1 MSDVRGS
8 IWRKWDLHVHTPE
21 SIVHQYR
28 CAADE
33 NVWEKYITELESLPE
48 DIKVLGINDYIFID
62 GYKKVLK
69 YKEDGRLQNI
79 DLILPVIELRLN
91 KFGGTKSHLSRINYH
106 IIFSDTLHP
115 DVIQSQFLNALT
127 SKYKLSPEHET
138 ISWGGIIT
146 RESLAD
152 LGKEIKESV
161 PEEQRV
167 HYGDDLIEGFNNLN
181 LDLNEIN
188 EILSRSYFKNKY
200 LTAVGKTEWAD
211 IKWNNHSI
219 ADKKNIINNCDFVF
233 ISSPNIEHFNNARD
247 NLTSEYVNNRLLD
260 CSDAHRF
267 ADSLDKDR
275 LGKCFTWLKCDATF
289 DGLRQIRNEFGS
301 RVFVGNIP
309 PKLEIIRKNPTKYI
323 KTIKIQKTD
332 QSKHTGWFN
341 TSLSLNHDLVA
352 VIGNKGNGKSA
363 IADIIGLLG
372 NTKNHLDFSFLT
384 KNKFRQ
390 YNLAS
395 NFVGE
400 IEWESGLIE
409 SQNLNVNPTG
419 HETEKVKYL
428 PQQFI
433 EKLCN
438 VDDEKF
444 EEELKTVIFSHVEEK
459 NRLKQ
464 ISLNELLKVKTE
476 KYKKSIDILKMELS
490 SINESIIEQEKLCS
504 TKYKNGINEQ
514 IKSKEEELS
523 AQEKIKPAE
532 VEKVEANQDAQ
543 KQIYEASQRLTELN
557 QNLNRIIDE
566 IRTKSKLQNDVEE
579 KLSYIERLEG
589 YIENFKKQYEIFISS
604 CSKETEFISIDIK
617 EIISLNI
624 DTGVLISQKEA
635 LLLEKELLNNILVAE
650 TDENLITKKAKVEEE
665 INNLQNQLD
674 EPQKKY
680 QIYQKDLIDWQEKF
694 DQIKDEL
701 DQLNIKKLSISNEV
715 EKELSILREDRI
727 QKVKDIHENIVSIK
741 SVYEELYK
749 PVQTF
754 ISQHTLNDEK
764 FQLNFEVSIQ
774 MKGFL
779 EKFLSLINQGIK
791 GPFQGKDEGKKVLEE
806 LMESVNFNETQSVID
821 FVNKIVAETS
831 SRDPKEPESINIS
844 SQLTRSTTLMDYYE
858 VLFSL
863 NYLQPIYSLK
873 LGDKDLKTLSPG
885 EKGALLLIFYLLV
898 DKDDIPLIIDQ
909 PEENLDN
916 QTVFNLLVPCIKEAK
931 NRRQIVIITHNPNLA
946 VVCDAEQIIHASM
959 EKSEGNN
966 IEYLSGSIENP
977 DINRKIIDILEGTT
991 PAFKNRESKY
1001 YISI

>member
-28 CAADE
+28 CPEDE
-33 NVWEKYITELESLPE
+33 NVWEKYISDLESLPE

-91 KFGGTKSHLSRINYH
+91 KFGGTKSSLSRINYH
-106 IIFSDTLHP
+106 IIFSDALNP

-127 SKYKLSPEHET
+127 SKYQLSPEHET
-138 ISWGGIIT
+138 ISWHGLIT

-152 LGKEIKESV
+152 LGKKIKESV

-211 IKWNNHSI
+211 IKWNDHSI
-219 ADKKNIINNCDFVF
+219 ADKKTIINNCDFVF
-233 ISSPNIEHFNNARD
+233 ISSPSPEHFKNAKD
-247 NLTSEYVNNRLLD
+247 NLTSEHVNNRLLD

-267 ADSLDKDR
+267 SDSTDKDR
-275 LGKCFTWLKCDATF
+275 LGKCFTWLKCDSTF

-301 RVFVGNIP
+301 RVFIGNIP
-309 PKLEIIRKNPTKYI
+309 PKLENIRKNPTKYI
-323 KTIKIQKTD
+323 KSIKVQKTD

-341 TSLSLNHDLVA
+341 ASIPLNHDLVA

-372 NTKNHLDFSFLT
+372 NTKNYSDFSFLT

-390 YNLAS
+390 GNLAS
-395 NFVGE
+395 NFIGE
-400 IEWESGLIE
+400 IEWESGQSE
-409 SQNLNVNPTG
+409 SKNLNENPAG

-444 EEELKTVIFSHVEEK
+444 EDELKTVIFSHVDEK
-459 NRLKQ
+459 DRLKEN
-464 ISLNELLKVKTE
+464 SLNDLIKVKTE
-476 KYKKSIDILKMELS
+476 KYKKNIDILKMELG
-490 SINESIIEQEKLCS
+490 SIHESIIEQEIFCS

-523 AQEKIKPAE
+523 AHKKITPME
-532 VEKVEANQDAQ
+532 VERIEANPEAQ
-543 KQIYEASQRLTELN
+543 KQIYEATQKLAELN
-557 QNLNRIIDE
+557 QNLNSITEE
-566 IRTKSKLQNDVEE
+566 IKTKSNLQNDVEE
-579 KLSYIERLEG
+579 KLSYVERLEG

-604 CSKETEFISIDIK
+604 CSKEAEFLGVDIK
-617 EIISLNI
+617 NIISLNI
-624 DTGVLISQKEA
+624 NTEVLLTQKQA
-635 LLLEKELLNNILVAE
+635 LLLEQEQLNKILVI
-650 TDENLITKKAKVEEE
+650 DSKENLITKKAKVEEV

-674 EPQKKY
+674 EPQRKY
-680 QIYQKDLIDWQEKF
+680 QIYQKDLLDWQEKSN
-694 DQIKDEL
+694 QLKDEL
-701 DQLNIKKLSISNEV
+701 DQLNKRKLSITNEV
-715 EKELSILREDRI
+715 EKELLKLREERKK
-727 QKVKDIHENIVSIK
+727 KVNEIHQNIVSIK

-749 PVQTF
+749 PVQNF
-754 ISQHTLNDEK
+754 ISKHSLNDEK
-764 FQLNFEVSIQ
+764 FQLKFEVSIQ
-774 MKGFL
+774 IKGFS
-779 EKFLSLINQGIK
+779 ERFLSLINQGIK

-806 LMESVNFNETQSVID
+806 LMESVNFNETQSIID
-821 FVNKIVAETS
+821 FVNKIVAEIC
-831 SRDPKEPESINIS
+831 SRDTNEPESINIS
-844 SQLTRSTTLMDYYE
+844 SQLTKSSSLIDFYE

-863 NYLQPIYSLK
+863 SYLQPIYTLK

-931 NRRQIVIITHNPNLA
+931 NRRQIVIVTHNPNLA
-946 VVCDAEQIIHASM
+946 VVCDAEQIIHANM
-959 EKSEGNN
+959 QKYQDNN

-977 DINRKIIDILEGTT
+977 DINKRIIDILEGTT

>member
-8 IWRKWDLHVHTPE
+8 IWRKWDLHVHTPD

-28 CAADE
+28 CPADE
-33 NVWEKYITELESLPE
+33 DVWDKYISDLESLPE
-48 DIKVLGINDYIFID
+48 EIKVLGINDYIFID

-79 DLILPVIELRLN
+79 ELILPVIELRLN
-91 KFGGTKSHLSRINYH
+91 KFGGTKSNLSRINYH
-106 IIFSDTLHP
+106 IIFTDALNP

-127 SKYKLSPEHET
+127 SKYKLSPEHEA
-138 ISWGGIIT
+138 ISWDGVIT
-146 RESLAD
+146 RDSLAE
-152 LGKEIKESV
+152 LGKKIKESV

-219 ADKKNIINNCDFVF
+219 ADKKTIINNCDFVF
-233 ISSPNIEHFNNARD
+233 ISSPTIEHFHNAKD
-247 NLTSEYVNNRLLD
+247 SLTSENVNNRLLD

-267 ADSLDKDR
+267 SDSKDKDR
-275 LGKCFTWLKCDATF
+275 LGKCFTWLKCDSTF
-289 DGLRQIRNEFGS
+289 DGLRQIRNEFDS
-301 RVFVGNIP
+301 RVFIGNIP
-309 PKLEIIRKNPTKYI
+309 PKLENIRKNPTKYI
-323 KTIKIQKTD
+323 RAIKVQKTD
-332 QSKHTGWFN
+332 QSTHTGWFN
-341 TSLSLNHDLVA
+341 SSIPLNHDLVA

-372 NTKNHLDFSFLT
+372 NTKNYSDFSFLT

-390 YNLAS
+390 NNLAR

-400 IEWESGLIE
+400 IEWESGLFE
-409 SQNLNVNPTG
+409 SKNLNENPAG

-438 VDDEKF
+438 ADDEKF
-444 EEELKTVIFSHVEEK
+444 EDELKIVIFSHVEEK
-459 NRLKQ
+459 DRLKEE
-464 ISLNELLKVKTE
+464 SLNDLLKVKTD
-476 KYKKSIDILKMELS
+476 KYKKNIDILKMELG
-490 SINESIIEQEKLCS
+490 SINETIIEQEKLCS
-504 TKYKNGINEQ
+504 TKYKNWVNEQ
-514 IKSKEEELS
+514 IKSKEEEII
-523 AQEKIKPAE
+523 AQEKITPSE
-532 VEKVEANQDAQ
+532 VEKIEANPEAQ
-543 KQIYEASQRLTELN
+543 KQIYEASQKLDELN
-557 QNLNRIIDE
+557 KNLNSITDE
-566 IRTKSKLQNDVEE
+566 IKNKSKLQNNVEE

-589 YIENFKKQYEIFISS
+589 YIENFTKQYEIFISS
-604 CSKETEFISIDIK
+604 CSKETELLGIDIK
-617 EIISLNI
+617 NIISLKINP
-624 DTGVLISQKEA
+624 GELLIQKES
-635 LLLEKELLNNILVAE
+635 LLLEKEQLNNALVNDTE
-650 TDENLITKKAKVEEE
+650 ENLITKKAKVEEE
-665 INNLQNQLD
+665 INILQNQLD
-674 EPQKKY
+674 EPQRKY
-680 QIYQKDLIDWQEKF
+680 QIYQKDLLDWQEKYN
-694 DQIKDEL
+694 QIKDEL
-701 DQLNIKKLSISNEV
+701 DQLIKRKSSISDEV
-715 EKELSILREDRI
+715 EKELLKLREERI
-727 QKVKDIHENIVSIK
+727 QKVKEIHQNIVNIK
-741 SVYEELYK
+741 SVYEDLYK

-754 ISQHTLNDEK
+754 ISKHSLNDEK

-774 MKGFL
+774 IKGFS

-791 GPFQGKDEGKKVLEE
+791 GPFQGKDEGKKVVEE
-806 LMESVNFNETQSVID
+806 LMEAVNFNETQSVID
-821 FVNKIVAETS
+821 FVNKIVAEIS
-831 SRDPKEPESINIS
+831 SRDTNEPESINIS
-844 SQLTRSTTLMDYYE
+844 SQLTKSTSLMEFYE

-931 NRRQIVIITHNPNLA
+931 NRRQIVIVTHNPNLA
-946 VVCDAEQIIHASM
+946 VVCDAEQIIHAYM
-959 EKSEGNN
+959 EKSQSNN

-977 DINRKIIDILEGTT
+977 DINKRIIDILEGTT

-1001 YISI
+1001 YISL